1 MSDIF
6 EKLRSKLLAATFC
19 ESYVTVNAAGDV
31 LIENV
36 THVYECNE
44 IMSRVKTRDGDVTV
58 WGEELEM
65 SSFKNGFV
73 RIIGRISSVEFTK
86 RAGVKNV

>member
-1 MSDIF
+1 MSDFF
-6 EKLRSKLLAATFC
+6 EKMRKKALAAAFMDSC
-19 ESYVTVNAAGDV
+19 VTVNAGREA

-65 SSFKNGFV
+65 SSFREGVVKISGK
-73 RIIGRISSVEFTK
+73 ISSIELSER
-86 RAGVKNV
+86 RAAED